1 MQPEPEYDYDIKLL
15 STEVVKFEFLPE
27 DIIDKSVGEFH
38 FETSSDVDRAAGK
51 QFTYYQDFR
60 LEAEKAFYIFVRC
73 VFDITIEEEN
83 LYKFDTQHALIM
95 STYSQVQEG
104 IKVMHERAQKE
115 YDAGVYKQP
124 DDEFWNHYI
133 KGIDHRANREG
144 LKTYTEN
151 NFYKDYYTFEQTYGA
166 TLLADGTKVII
177 DEIFFNNPAFN
188 HRKNY
193 KTLYHIIPVN
203 YYLSLRQKIEMLK
216 NGQPVAINFH
226 KFIFF
231 IVAIDCACYLLT
243 SDYFDSMEERLD
255 RFKFTSEHRLAYLKI
270 AQDFVRETKE
280 NVKKTLT
287 LGNWEEK
294 YDWQNLI
301 Y

>member
-1 MQPEPEYDYDIKLL
+1 MASEPEYEYDIKLL

-27 DIIDKSVGEFH
+27 DIIDKTVCEFH
-38 FETSSDVDRAAGK
+38 FDASNDIDRTADR

-60 LEAEKAFYIFVRC
+60 LEAEKSFYIFVRC

-83 LYKFDTQHALIM
+83 LYKFDTQRALITN
-95 STYSQVQEG
+95 TYSHVQEG
-104 IKVMHERAQKE
+104 IKIMHERAKKNV
-115 YDAGVYKQP
+115 DAAVYKQP
-124 DDEFWNHYI
+124 DDAFWNHYVS
-133 KGIDHRANREG
+133 GMDHRNNIEG
-144 LKTYTEN
+144 LKTFTAN
-151 NFYKDYYTFEQTYGA
+151 HFYDDYYTFEQTYAA
-166 TLLADGTKVII
+166 TLLADATKVII
-177 DEIFFNNPAFN
+177 DEIFFNNSAFN

-193 KTLYHIIPVN
+193 QTLYHIIPVN
-203 YYLSLRQKIEMLK
+203 CYLSLRQKINMLR
-216 NGQPVAINFH
+216 NGGPVTINFH

-243 SDYFDSMEERLD
+243 SDYFDFLEERLE
-255 RFKFTSEHRLAYLKI
+255 RFNFTPERRLDYLKI

-280 NVKKTLT
+280 NVKQTLT

-294 YDWQNLI
+294 YDWQNLV